1 MSWQIIVASSDAD
14 QRAELKKGADAIAEK
29 IKATGDA
36 AEVEVVTTVAD
47 VRKLLGGANKNL
59 VIATA
64 ALSEREPTPGIQ
76 NQAGLE
82 LIKAIQAQPSPPPC
96 ILVSDRPEHR
106 SLTKAMQRCQGLQ
119 VGAATDYIRDCMTF
133 AKDLDV
139 WSGGGD
145 ARPAQDEFA
154 FIEVDV
160 PDETKMAMIRYVINV
175 KGCFEDPDFVPLGL
189 NQKKVDD
196 LVVDSRKLSERF
208 SKALKSE
215 RAYER
220 WQQDYR
226 SLGERFYKLLDT
238 DVFKDH
244 LRTIEGVVKGRDLD
258 IRMRFS
264 LGRFVFDGLWESI
277 LNAEGEHLMLKATIT
292 RRTRGTVVRDFAKAQ
307 VGAVGTLNILVIG
320 STVDDNS
327 APEGPG
333 DVLWKKNWGKCRLES
348 LSHIIDEM
356 VAIKELE
363 GLPHKVKVDVLSG
376 EERHKPEVEDGWSL
390 AKVVSTHL
398 AENPTRYD
406 VVHFAGHALFATS
419 KMKKPPPGKGKKAGN
434 QPLEDERGYLVF
446 SGKNKARAIP
456 IAVVAGWL
464 KDTSVDLVYLSCCR
478 SSASRAAAE
487 FAKNSIRTTIGFSW
501 DLVDARAVDFSRQF
515 YAELLESRL
524 NVCSALGKA
533 RKGLH
538 KVYESGDSIWASPV
552 LFAQPREWKH
562 VEGVLRPPVR
572 P

>member
-1 MSWQIIVASSDAD
+1 MSWRIIVASSDEY
-14 QRAELKKGADAIAEK
+14 QRDELKKGADAIAEK
-29 IKATGDA
+29 ITATGDA
-36 AEVEVVTTVAD
+36 AEVEVVTTVVD
-47 VRKLLGGANKNL
+47 VRKLLRGANKDL

-64 ALSEREPTPGIQ
+64 ALSERAPTPGIQ

-96 ILVSDRPEHR
+96 ILVSDRSEHR
-106 SLTKAMQRCQGLQ
+106 SLTKAMPRCQGLQ
-119 VGAATDYIRDCMTF
+119 VGAATDYIRDCVTY

-139 WSGGGD
+139 WVGHSG
-145 ARPAQDEFA
+145 ARPVQDEFA
-154 FIEVDV
+154 LIEVDV
-160 PDETKMAMIRYVINV
+160 PDDTRTAMVRYVIDV

-189 NQKKVDD
+189 KQKKVDD
-196 LVVDSRKLSERF
+196 LVADSRKLSERF
-208 SKALKSE
+208 SRALKSE

-238 DVFKDH
+238 ATFKDH

-258 IRMRFS
+258 IRLRFS

-292 RRTRGTVVRDFAKAQ
+292 RRARGTVVNNFAKAQ
-307 VGAVGTLNILVIG
+307 IGAVGPLNILVIG

-327 APEGPG
+327 VPKGPG
-333 DVLWKKNWGKCRLES
+333 DVLWKKHWGTRQLES
-348 LSHIIDEM
+348 LPHIVDEIA
-356 VAIKELE
+356 AIKDLE
-363 GLPHKVKVDVLSG
+363 RLPHKVKVHVLSG
-376 EERHKPEVEDGWSL
+376 EERHEAEDGWSL
-390 AKVVSTHL
+390 AEVVRTHL
-398 AENPTRYD
+398 AENPNRYD

-419 KMKKPPPGKGKKAGN
+419 KMKKAPPGKGKTGN
-434 QPLEDERGYLVF
+434 QQPDDERGYLVF
-446 SGKNKARAIP
+446 SGKGQARAIP

-501 DLVDARAVDFSRQF
+501 DLVDERAVDFTRQF
-515 YAELLESRL
+515 YAELLKNRL
-524 NVCSALGKA
+524 NVCSALRRA
-533 RKGLH
+533 RKDLH
-538 KVYESGDSIWASPV
+538 EVYESGDPIWASPV
-552 LFAQPREWKH
+552 LFAQPKDWKH